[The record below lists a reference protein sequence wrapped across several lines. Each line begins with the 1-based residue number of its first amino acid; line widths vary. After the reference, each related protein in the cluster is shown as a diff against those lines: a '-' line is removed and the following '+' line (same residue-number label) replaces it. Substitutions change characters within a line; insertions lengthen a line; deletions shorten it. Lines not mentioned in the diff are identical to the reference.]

1 MMNIIESRKAQKV
14 ALKCVA
20 YENAAKKT
28 HLIENESCL
37 INFAFYGTGE
47 NLKIVYACNCSEVVK
62 STAKRGKEVITQAA
76 SFGLILKEKHFND
89 SF

>member
-14 ALKCVA
+14 ALRCVA

-37 INFAFYGTGE
+37 INFAFYGAGE
-47 NLKIVYACNCSEVVK
+47 NLKIVYACNCCEVVK
-62 STAKRGKEVITQAA
+62 CTAKRGKEVITQAVVF
-76 SFGLILKEKHFND
+76 SFDFERKAF
-89 SF
+89 